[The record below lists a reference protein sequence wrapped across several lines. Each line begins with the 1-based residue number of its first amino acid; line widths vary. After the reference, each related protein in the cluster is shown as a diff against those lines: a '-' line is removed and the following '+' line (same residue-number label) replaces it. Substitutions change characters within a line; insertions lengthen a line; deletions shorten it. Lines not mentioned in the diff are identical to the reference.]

1 MKPFRLSFSFLLLLL
16 ALSSYGDDNINLEK
30 TGLKPVSTN
39 TALTKTRIAFLVGIN
54 SYKATTSLKYAVGD
68 SNAIEDLL
76 LRTGKYDKLIKLN
89 DSGKITTTLNPD
101 TLSYSSQRIKMA
113 PTKANIESTYQEII
127 AENPDTLL
135 FYYSGHGF
143 IEGEGGENY
152 IAPKDVDVKFEKR
165 KVGKE
170 ENLVPVPLNG
180 ISLKVMG
187 IQAAKVKRVVFLID
201 ACRSPLPEADDV
213 VSKKGEKALSSTSE
227 KNESNDEKTVTS
239 KEIQLR
245 QNLLSTKTDRLPKR
259 VLEAEGITMLIGA
272 APEVSSLEDEDFK
285 SGIFTHFLKKAFNG
299 GVQEENQEEYI
310 TEENL
315 SRYIE
320 DRFKQYYEL
329 RKKETELAAEPK
341 LYNLTFDRG
350 KKGELLLTHHRP
362 IEGRERIDKPIYTD
376 TIREREVK
384 GKLVYNEKGERE
396 DLRFFVH
403 DKKRDLYYPDSLNGV
418 YKMEYG
424 FKKDKSG
431 ELENFSATEF
441 NLENEE
447 VFEYGT
453 KLIPNVG
460 WEYRGLYN
468 DRNVGTDIIGV
479 ETGLRQPGRVSTS
492 TEKIRFERKIFDF
505 NGNIISEEYFDDKGK
520 PLEFGGVA
528 KIVRAY
534 DKYGQVILEEFYG
547 KDTLDEYGDVNEKGK
562 LVAKGGFAR
571 YKAKYKSKGNLL
583 LETWEDKDGKIVNT
597 NLGKNRFMGFAKVK
611 YIYDKSDRLIRKKVY
626 NKENKPE
633 DDKWGVSVYSYSY
646 NSDCIKLYES
656 KMAKKV
662 NQVLLKDKNL
672 EIYKLCLAEEIHTDK
687 EGKPANDENQ
697 IYKKIR
703 KFNQK
708 GFLVS
713 EESFIS
719 DGRRYLENAVAKHE
733 YAHDDE
739 GNIISQKNFGEFEV
753 NGKLVPISDANGVH
767 EYRYSYFDLYEDG
780 TPLFNPCMNQRKENG
795 ILLKPFDCALKIER
809 FGLTGKPLEDK
820 NGVFYTNIYYTG
832 ADQEE
837 FDRMNYSMENK
848 FLFRKSKDF
857 SIKMFI
863 SHNGVNTEGIKLEA
877 FDVKGKVQTL
887 EVIYNVINGKEILYE
902 KTEIRFDERNNKILE
917 TAHKVEYGV
926 ESEVILK
933 KKKVFKYDEKNNV
946 TLSVELSDDFG
957 TSWYNRTKSKYDD
970 RNNKTIEEVV
980 SLKNGKPGYGTF
992 SQKREYKYDEKNN
1005 IISEAKYNTEEGKD
1019 VLTDKIKYEY
1029 DESNN
1034 KILELTYDIIDGKDV
1049 LVSKNE
1055 WKYDKRKNKLLKASY
1070 TITDGKDV
1078 LVRKEVWKY
1087 KDGKIIS
1094 TDSDSTDLQL
1104 EYRSYRSQDGKV
1116 VCFFRNEYKY
1126 DEKNNEIFKATF
1138 EVKEEEEKE
1147 VLTEK
1152 IETFFDKENNEIL
1165 KLESEIQEDGT
1176 LFNRKK
1182 EKKYDKNQ
1190 NIILEEHFEMKD
1202 GKEILVRREERKYDE
1217 KNNEI
1222 LHASF
1227 KVKEGNEIL
1236 LEKIER
1242 KFDDRNNEFYTA
1254 MYSHEFAKY
1263 FPQYAF
1269 ETKEKRSVIDT
1280 KLEKKY
1286 DEKNRHIYYT
1296 VFFKTKDGKESLG
1309 EKSEFKYDDR
1319 NNIIQSIKSYKTRTG
1334 KEVREE
1340 KSEYKF
1346 DAKNNKILDA
1356 TYKMEDGVEILIQ
1369 KSESQYDEKN
1379 KRTFSSDFFADAKT
1393 PLEVLMNSGF
1403 RIEYYYGSV
1412 NRKFPNSQ
1420 ELEDQLEKI
1429 KNSNDPKDELEKKT
1443 LTEKLQPSKKYFE
1456 ANEKRFT
1463 LTEEKFGKN
1472 EKLESASYKLL
1483 FFNPRGPVDKR
1494 LMRIDL
1500 DLFYRPVKVGFEE
1513 E

>member
-1 MKPFRLSFSFLLLLL
+1 MKQIRLSFSFLLLLL
-16 ALSSYGDDNINLEK
+16 VFSHSTATDVGN
-30 TGLKPVSTN
+30 GLKPFRSTIN
-39 TALTKTRIAFLVGIN
+39 STKSRIAFLIGIN

-68 SNAIEDLL
+68 SEAIEDLL

-89 DSGKITTTLNPD
+89 DFGKITTTLNSE

-113 PTKANIESTYQEII
+113 PTKANIEATYQEIL
-127 AENPDTLL
+127 AANPDTLL

-143 IEGEGGENY
+143 IEGEGGENF
-152 IAPKDVDVKFEKR
+152 IAPKDVDVKFEKK

-170 ENLVPVPLNG
+170 EKQVPVPLNG
-180 ISLKVMG
+180 ISLKTMG

-201 ACRSPLPEADDV
+201 ACRSPLPEADDE

-239 KEIQLR
+239 KEIQLK
-245 QNLLSTKTDRLPKR
+245 QNLLSTKTDKLPKR

-320 DRFKQYYEL
+320 DRFKDYYEK

-362 IEGRERIDKPIYTD
+362 IEGKERIDKLIYTD
-376 TIREREVK
+376 KIRNREVK

-403 DKKRDLYYPDSLNGV
+403 DKKRDVYYPDSLDGV
-418 YKMEYG
+418 YKMEYS
-424 FKKDKSG
+424 FNKDKSG
-431 ELENFSATEF
+431 EIEKFTASEF

-460 WEYRGLYN
+460 WEYRGIYN
-468 DRNVGTDIIGV
+468 NTVETDIIGV
-479 ETGLRQPGRVSTS
+479 ETGLRPVSTS

-505 NGNIISEEYFDDKGK
+505 NGNIISEEYFDAKGK

-547 KDTLDEYGDVNEKGK
+547 KDTLDEYGDVTEKGK
-562 LVAKGGFAR
+562 LVAKDGFAR

-597 NLGKNRFMGFAKVK
+597 KLGKNRFKGFAKVK

-646 NSDCIKLYES
+646 NSDCIKFHES
-656 KMAKKV
+656 KIPKDID
-662 NQVLLKDKNL
+662 QVLFKDRKL
-672 EIYKLCLAEEIHTDK
+672 EIYKLCLAEEFHTDK

-719 DGRRYLENAVAKHE
+719 DGRRYLENAVARHE

-780 TPLFNPCMNQRKENG
+780 TPLFNPCMNQRKVKG
-795 ILLKPFDCALKIER
+795 IMLKPFDCALKIER

-820 NGVFYTNIYYTG
+820 NGVFYTSIYYTG
-832 ADQEE
+832 VDQEE
-837 FDRMNYSMENK
+837 FDRMNYSKENI
-848 FLFRKSKDF
+848 FLFRKRTDF
-857 SIKMFI
+857 LNKMTFV
-863 SHNGVNTEGIKLEA
+863 HNGVQSEGFSLKA
-877 FDVKGKVQTL
+877 FDVKGKEQAL
-887 EVIYNVINGKEILYE
+887 EVNYKVINGREYLDE
-902 KTEIRFDERNNKILE
+902 KKEIRFDERNNKILE
-917 TAHKVEYGV
+917 TTHKVEDGV
-926 ESEVILK
+926 GAEAVLNEK
-933 KKKVFKYDEKNNV
+933 KEYKYDERNNI
-946 TLSVELSDDFG
+946 TLSVEFSYRFE
-957 TSWYNRTKSKYDD
+957 TSWYTRKKNKYDS
-970 RNNKTIEEVV
+970 RNNKTQEIGFSV
-980 SLKNGKPGYGTF
+980 KDGKYQMSEWKT
-992 SQKREYKYDEKNN
+992 EYKYDEKNRM
-1005 IISEAKYNTEEGKD
+1005 ISEEKYTIMEGKD
-1019 VLTDKIKYEY
+1019 VLTNKIKYEY

-1034 KILELTYDIIDGKDV
+1034 KILELTYDFIDGKDV

-1055 WKYDKRKNKLLKASY
+1055 WNYDKSKNKLLQAYY
-1070 TITDGKDV
+1070 TIRDGKDV

-1087 KDGKIIS
+1087 KDGNISS
-1094 TDSDSTDLQL
+1094 TDSYKPLL
-1104 EYRSYRSQDGKV
+1104 EYRSYRSQDGKE
-1116 VCFFRNEYKY
+1116 VCSFRNEYKY

-1165 KLESEIQEDGT
+1165 KLESEIQEDET
-1176 LFNRKK
+1176 LLNRKK
-1182 EKKYDKNQ
+1182 KKKYDKNQ
-1190 NIILEEHFEMKD
+1190 NIISEEHFEMKD

-1286 DEKNRHIYYT
+1286 DEKNRNIYYT
-1296 VFFKTKDGKESLG
+1296 VFFKTQDGKEVLG

-1319 NNIIQSIKSYKTRTG
+1319 NNIIQTLKSYKTRTG
-1334 KEVREE
+1334 KEIREE

-1356 TYKMEDGVEILIQ
+1356 TYRIEDGTEILLQ
-1369 KSESQYDEKN
+1369 KQESQFDEKN
-1379 KRTFSSDFFADAKT
+1379 KKTFSSSFFADAKG
-1393 PLEVLMNSGF
+1393 PLAIFSNSGF
-1403 RIEYYYGSV
+1403 RLEYYYGSV

-1429 KNSNDPKDELEKKT
+1429 KNSKDPKDESEKKT
-1443 LTEKLQPSKKYFE
+1443 LTEKLEPSKKYFE
-1456 ANEKRFT
+1456 DNEKKFT
-1463 LTEEKFGKN
+1463 LTDEKFGKN
-1472 EKLESASYKLL
+1472 EKLESATYKLL
-1483 FFNPRGPVDKR
+1483 FFNPRGPAEKR
-1494 LMRIDL
+1494 LMRVDL
-1500 DLFYRPVKVGFEE
+1500 DQFYRPVKVGFEE